1 LTEWRDLARNASYNL
16 GKSSKQAGNMGRLL
30 KYLFILCVLGGIALV
45 VYAYIGPFLG
55 ADFSP
60 QSEAIRQKVTL
71 DAQ

>member
-1 LTEWRDLARNASYNL
+1 MS
-16 GKSSKQAGNMGRLL
+16 RLL